1 MAPTYSISLNF
12 LPLITESFSFTIYRR
27 PRSGEAKD
35 SFTNDVRMQSLPISA
50 EDVNKRE
57 SYWVSLTEIKGFETF
72 QCKTDYNQFI
82 TRDFLHNRLIASCE
96 ASKGRIIFAEEL
108 GFTGKRIA
116 FVLNHHEEG
125 DEIVWLQSYYLK
137 SAKRFGFLI
146 DFRFRKKSDV
156 PFSRRVQQLSLS
168 LDSRGRENKNYY
180 SDRYDKIGQFISSHF
195 TDLFPLPNDPER
207 IQLADKLIHLDA
219 KALDKK
225 RYVFCN
231 GQTNDSQ
238 FVGIKQCRPF
248 VGLEKMPAAFF
259 VYRQQDRLLSLDLY
273 RALRGETFPNVFP
286 GTEKMFGFPLT
297 PENLKGIAVSDF
309 RVEEMKRVRDIVRAK
324 SEDGPVLVVLIA
336 PWNNEDEED
345 SQEYFRAKH
354 TFVSAQIPSQ
364 VVRLYTLEQDS
375 RLKWSASNIALQAF
389 AKLGGKPWTVE
400 PKHGRCLIIGL
411 GQSHRERY
419 SDGKTHIEKYF
430 AYSVLTDSSGLFK
443 ELRVLGRSDDSA
455 EYLKQLKSSIQRIV
469 EDLSDSYDRFV
480 IHAPY
485 KIQRKEIDSVEE
497 VLKACGQE
505 DGPQFVVLKINSN
518 NDFFGYSHTN
528 NSLVPFESTYVSIA
542 RDEFLVWFEGLQYHN
557 PKVARRYSRPV
568 HIQFH
573 YASTTLSDN
582 DRLEY
587 LQDAINLSGA
597 NWRGFNA
604 KNLPV
609 SIYYAQLIARFTKRF
624 DELGLPEVSVDNL
637 NPWFL

>member
-1 MAPTYSISLNF
+1 MVRSDSISLNF
-12 LPLITESFSFTIYRR
+12 LPLITKSFCFTVYRK
-27 PRSGEAKD
+27 PYSEEVKD
-35 SFTNDVRMQSLPISA
+35 SFPTDVHEYSLPVSV
-50 EDVNKRE
+50 EDLDKRKF
-57 SYWVSLTEIKGFETF
+57 YWVSLTEIEGFESF
-72 QCKTDYNQFI
+72 QCEKDHNQYV
-82 TRDFLHNRLIASCE
+82 TREFLHNRLLASCE
-96 ASKGRIIFAEEL
+96 AAKARISFCEEFDFARKRVSFTLNRYGEGEE
-108 GFTGKRIA
+108 I
-116 FVLNHHEEG
+116 
-125 DEIVWLQSYYLK
+125 IWLQSYYLK
-137 SAKRFGFLI
+137 SERQFGFLI
-146 DFRFRKKSDV
+146 DFHFRKKKDV

-168 LDSRGRENKNYY
+168 LDSKGGENRNYY
-180 SDRYDKIGQFISSHF
+180 SDRYDKIGQFISRHF
-195 TDLFPLPNDPER
+195 TEIFPLPSDDEP
-207 IQLADKLIHLDA
+207 IKVADKLIRLYA
-219 KALDKK
+219 NALDKK
-225 RYVFCN
+225 RYVFSN

-238 FVGIKQCRPF
+238 FMGIKSCRPF
-248 VGLEKMPAAFF
+248 LALVSTPTFFF

-273 RALRGETFPNVFP
+273 RALRGETFPNIFP

-309 RVEEMKRVRDIVRAK
+309 RAAEMERVRDIVRSK
-324 SEDGPVLVVLIA
+324 TTDGPVLVVLIA

-345 SQEYFRAKH
+345 GQEYFRAKH

-364 VVRLYTLEQDS
+364 VVRLHTLEHDS
-375 RLKWSASNIALQAF
+375 RLKWSASNLALQSF
-389 AKLGGKPWTVE
+389 AKLGGKPWTVQ

-411 GQSHRERY
+411 GQSHRENY
-419 SDGKTHIEKYF
+419 SDGKRQIEKYY

-443 ELRVLGRSDDSA
+443 ELRVIGRSDDSA
-455 EYLKQLKSSIQRIV
+455 DYLKQIRSSIQRIV
-469 EDLSDSYDRFV
+469 EDHRDSYDRFV

-485 KIQRKEIDSVEE
+485 KIRKRELDSIRQ
-497 VLKACGQE
+497 VLDSFGV
-505 DGPQFVVLKINSN
+505 DGHEFIVLKINSD

-528 NSLVPFESTYVSIA
+528 NSLVPFESTYVSLA

-568 HIQFH
+568 HIEFH
-573 YASTTLSDN
+573 YANTTLSDN
-582 DRLEY
+582 ARIDY
-587 LQDAINLSGA
+587 LQDTVNLSGA